1 MEDEKEEETELLT
14 FGETVLLE
22 TEKMKSE
29 KKLVSLKKEKSPDI
43 CISCSSM
50 IVGKIRQQA
59 DFVLDDEH
67 ISRVHARIEKNGDDV
82 YVIDLNSTNGTFI
95 NGERLQA
102 NERRRL
108 QPLDEVAFASII
120 YEYETEQQ

>member
-1 MEDEKEEETELLT
+1 MFWMMNISVGYMQEL
-14 FGETVLLE
+14 
-22 TEKMKSE
+22 K
-29 KKLVSLKKEKSPDI
+29 
-43 CISCSSM
+43 
-50 IVGKIRQQA
+50 
-59 DFVLDDEH
+59 
-67 ISRVHARIEKNGDDV
+67 KNGDDV